1 MASVLSPRI
10 YIGAGG
16 SGRRMVALIKRA
28 VESDPNLTPEERQA
42 FQFLAVD
49 ADEYQNDCKP
59 LDPDTEYVHVAGFRP
74 TLARQA
80 DYMAEPVKDWWYD
93 SYTPPYIQQG
103 AGAVRLIGRLCYF
116 YHYPR
121 IRDAFQQA
129 LQRATG
135 YAAGKRVAGE
145 VAVYIIGSLAG
156 GTGSSMLLDL
166 AFMARQTASYRQIYV
181 NAAILLP
188 DVFTVTQVLTQQK
201 FKDRWMANGYA
212 ALKELVWFNE
222 RPQEFKPFYRAATG
236 REEPV
241 DHPRMFDQMFFI
253 EPVLGNTST
262 VASGENIFQLA
273 AQSLYL
279 FSASAHGSG
288 AGSVLVNTDG
298 VHYASLGMQSIEFP
312 QEYVNRYARHWAT
325 ARVLERLVSDAG
337 ALAEERG
344 AREQLKGDLQAAGW
358 AHLEGL
364 AEQSLSHLT
373 MPEPVELDPEGDLG
387 AEAGRAMDRYR
398 SELTTIRDRM
408 HGWAQGWLRE
418 LPGQWEARA
427 EQLISEGRSLGWL
440 FAYLTALESE
450 LGGQVRRLEES
461 VARLGREHAQ
471 SEQQLK
477 GTKPRAGLL
486 GLLPATKRRRAE
498 MAEELEDK
506 LEELYTDQIPR
517 RLALEAVA
525 TVARHFLSQ
534 WVQPRLHRFAR
545 LRDWAHQTEID
556 RQGELAQK
564 TARELD
570 ELEHYTPHTYFSIR
584 GRDLEPLVAARLEGA
599 DFGSQA
605 LQPVWRWIS
614 EHGDEASRELLVQEM
629 QAAVAAVTAERLKL
643 TLLDSWAVTGDEQE
657 LRERFRAAALSCRS
671 FWSYVEEQAGEHMT
685 RVSVLAMPADPKWD
699 NWLRDLR
706 LDLKRVDG
714 DPRRV
719 IFLTVEGC
727 RHLKD
732 VHLKELPEWFRTY
745 EQVQRAYDLGLDER
759 PVHAHRHWRS
769 LPEVDPT
776 LPVNPGRLFG
786 PAMARGLIT
795 NGDGAYRLAIP
806 PVPERDFPGDTVR
819 LGRSLAEAMQ
829 ALVNLHEPAAG
840 AFRAHMEM
848 LDRKELANGYDD
860 ALEAMRQYVA
870 GIRAEGDLRA
880 ERRAMVLQAEAYLQ
894 DLRRKKLGMA
904 PETEWGH

>member
-1 MASVLSPRI
+1 MGSVLAPRI

-28 VESDPNLTPEERQA
+28 VESDPNLTPEERQG
-42 FQFLAVD
+42 FQFLAID

-59 LDPDTEYVHVAGFRP
+59 LDPDTEYVHIAGFRP

-135 YAAGKRVAGE
+135 YSAGKRVAGE

-156 GTGSSMLLDL
+156 GTGSAMLLDL

-181 NAAILLP
+181 NAAIMLP

-222 RPQEFKPFYRAATG
+222 RPQEFKPFYRAAAG

-262 VASGENIFQLA
+262 VASGDNIFQLA

-312 QEYVNRYARHWAT
+312 QEYVQRYARHWAT
-325 ARVLERLVSDAG
+325 ARLLERLVSDG
-337 ALAEERG
+337 GSLAEERG
-344 AREQLKGDLQAAGW
+344 AREQLHGDLQAAGW
-358 AHLEGL
+358 ADLGGL
-364 AEQSLSHLT
+364 AEQSLSHLS
-373 MPEPVELDPEGDLG
+373 MPEALELDPEGDLG
-387 AEAGRAMDRYR
+387 AEASRAADRYK
-398 SELTTIRDRM
+398 SDLNSIRERL
-408 HGWAQGWLRE
+408 QGWSQSWVRE
-418 LPGQWEARA
+418 LPGHWEARVQ
-427 EQLISEGRSLGWL
+427 QLLGEGRSLGWL

-450 LGGQVRRLEES
+450 LGGQVRRMEES
-461 VARLGREHAQ
+461 VTRQGREQ
-471 SEQQLK
+471 TQEEQRLRQTRPLTGLGK
-477 GTKPRAGLL
+477 LL
-486 GLLPATKRRRAE
+486 GGKRRRTE
-498 MAEELEDK
+498 LAEELEDK

-545 LRDWAHQTEID
+545 LREWAHQTEIGH
-556 RQGELAQK
+556 QSEQAQQ
-564 TARELD
+564 TARQLD
-570 ELEHYTPHTYFSIR
+570 ELEHYTPHTYFSLR

-599 DFGSQA
+599 DFGSEA
-605 LQPVWRWIS
+605 LKPVWRWIS
-614 EHGDEASRELLVQEM
+614 EHGDEASRELLIQEL
-629 QAAVAAVTAERLKL
+629 QEAVTAAAAERLNM

-657 LRERFRAAALSCRS
+657 LRDRFRAAALSCRP

-685 RVSVLAMPADPKWD
+685 RVAVLAMPADPKWEH
-699 NWLRDLR
+699 WLRDLR

-719 IFLTVEGC
+719 VFLTVEGC

-786 PAMARGLIT
+786 PAMARGLIR
-795 NGDGAYRLAIP
+795 NGDGTYLLQIP
-806 PVPERDFPGDTVR
+806 PVSERGFPGEAVR
-819 LGRSLAEAMQ
+819 LGRSLEEAMQ
-829 ALVNLHEPAAG
+829 SLVCLHEPAAG
-840 AFRAHMEM
+840 ALRAYMEIA
-848 LDRKELANGYDD
+848 DRRELANGLGD
-860 ALEAMRQYVA
+860 ALEALRQFSA
-870 GIRAEGDLRA
+870 GIRAEGELRG
-880 ERRAMVLQAEAYLQ
+880 ERRALVLQTEAYLHE
-894 DLRRKKLGMA
+894 LRRKKLGMA
-904 PETEWGH
+904 PETDRVH